1 MIQFYEEKELENI
14 TKHFNDF
21 TERFEPE
28 AFEIFKDWIQIPSLK
43 DLENKKQIPYW
54 LAYDTIGKG

>member
-1 MIQFYEEKELENI
+1 MLMINNMIQFYEEKELENI

-43 DLENKKQIPYW
+43 DLYGSIRV
-54 LAYDTIGKG
+54 